1 MEKQRNLSD
10 ALGEGSGH
18 LTCEALPGGTWAYR
32 TMPCLVRAHIRELTR
47 LQIPNAPCGS
57 LLAPTN
63 CQSIG
68 SLFGQDAFL
77 GFVDDAAVVEFVVDK
92 TRQTL
97 DDFMAWETASA
108 GGVL

>member
-1 MEKQRNLSD
+1 
-10 ALGEGSGH
+10 
-18 LTCEALPGGTWAYR
+18 
-32 TMPCLVRAHIRELTR
+32 
-47 LQIPNAPCGS
+47 